1 MTTTTNNNG
10 AQAAANGISPV
21 EFIHALKEAYGIE
34 RQHIILLGE
43 MLRVAGG
50 ESLIALLEDHLDITE
65 VQEKRIEEI
74 FRIMNIN
81 PSSARNSSM
90 ESLVQLAE
98 ATIKSNAEPMVK
110 DASILNIAQKI
121 EQFEMEFYKSLCIM
135 SRVTGNVDI
144 IEMLQATY
152 EEEEYVKE
160 EMLSFAKNNL
170 VNA

>member
-10 AQAAANGISPV
+10 IQAAANAISPV

-34 RQHIILLGE
+34 KQHIMILDE
-43 MLRVAGG
+43 MIKVSSTGHLR
-50 ESLIALLEDHLDITE
+50 ALLEDHMDITE

-81 PSSARNSSM
+81 PSSARNSTI

-98 ATIKSNAEPMVK
+98 ATLKSNSDNAAK

-121 EQFEMEFYKSLCIM
+121 EIFEMEFYKSLCTM

-152 EEEEYVKE
+152 EEEEYVKT
-160 EMLSFAKNNL
+160 EMAAVAKNNL
-170 VNA
+170 INA